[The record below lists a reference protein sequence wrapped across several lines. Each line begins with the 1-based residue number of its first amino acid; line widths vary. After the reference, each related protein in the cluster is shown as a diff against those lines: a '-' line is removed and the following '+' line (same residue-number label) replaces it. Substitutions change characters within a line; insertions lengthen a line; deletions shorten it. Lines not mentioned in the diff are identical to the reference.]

1 MPDICCLD
9 VARRTSHV
17 ARRTSHRATRA
28 VPQGRAAAH
37 AVHVT
42 AGRALLG
49 FSSCAV
55 GGNSGDLRRDP
66 RQRVDREK
74 PVHRH
79 NTAVRF
85 CRERCGPRSMQGRR
99 RNSPPPTWR
108 HRMPV
113 FVTERRTPSR
123 PGSARNDDE
132 WPEDHPTQSPNL
144 SKIPR
149 ANVTGV
155 FLVKQFASTEC
166 EYPRGTT
173 RATRVGGL
181 QGAVAEAAR

>member
-74 PVHRH
+74 PVRRH

-85 CRERCGPRSMQGRR
+85 CSERCGPRSMQGRR

-113 FVTERRTPSR
+113 FRKGTKDAVSTRPSEKRRR
-123 PGSARNDDE
+123 MAGGSSDAEPEPLEDSAGKCDRCVPRETIRKHRVRVPAWHHASDARR
-132 WPEDHPTQSPNL
+132 WF
-144 SKIPR
+144 
-149 ANVTGV
+149 TG
-155 FLVKQFASTEC
+155 SGC
-166 EYPRGTT
+166 
-173 RATRVGGL
+173 
-181 QGAVAEAAR
+181 